1 MKKRLEELLKIKGE
15 MDKEVK
21 EQKKTKL
28 LNLIKSISSLYNK
41 DVYSK
46 GIVILEN
53 ENELYEL
60 KKEEQTKDKFRLTI
74 EKSNNSK
81 YGNYTLLLHVK
92 DSKVYLEFLDE
103 FQKEITNEFK
113 LSWDRWHYLVE
124 SLTKTK
130 IRMEKQ
136 NQIYETSKN
145 LKRNKIK

>member
-81 YGNYTLLLHVK
+81 YGNYTMLLNIE

-136 NQIYETSKN
+136 NQIYENIKK
-145 LKRNKIK
+145 LKKK

>member
-28 LNLIKSISSLYNK
+28 LNLIKSIISLYNK